1 VRFLQYHAR
10 RDDEQDETSSD
21 AERGEIYAERFKHN
35 LTDSNEDE

>member
-1 VRFLQYHAR
+1 MRSAMMSR
-10 RDDEQDETSSD
+10 TRPPAD